1 MSAPASLVYP
11 KLVVFD
17 LDECVYHP
25 EMYSLHVVPTKNDC
39 VRGDLGGGY
48 EGVIG
53 VKSGSET
60 IRLFPGALKVM
71 QRILAGDYPGMRI
84 AAASSAD
91 TPLAVRIGRAALE
104 LLEVAPGVTVRSVFA
119 LGFPQDYDGNMQI
132 GRSPPLSSKK
142 EQTHF
147 PILRRETG
155 VEYADMLFF
164 DDCNWGDNV
173 GNVNRALGVVGQRTP
188 HGLTESDWS
197 DGLHLYAQTRT

>member
-39 VRGDLGGGY
+39 
-48 EGVIG
+48 
-53 VKSGSET
+53 
-60 IRLFPGALKVM
+60 VM